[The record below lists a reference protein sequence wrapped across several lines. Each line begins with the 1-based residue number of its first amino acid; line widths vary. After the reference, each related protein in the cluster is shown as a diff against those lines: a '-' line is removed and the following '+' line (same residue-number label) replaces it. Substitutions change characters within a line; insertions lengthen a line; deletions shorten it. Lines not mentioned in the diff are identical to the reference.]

1 MAPLLS
7 SVEAADFVLARDRLK
22 AAGATVQEAV
32 DYFLLH
38 AAAVREQVLM
48 PELIAR
54 FISAKEEAGRS
65 KRGVETLRCALGS
78 LGRRLPLKMAADVTR
93 GDVEAW
99 LRTSGWA
106 AKTKNARRGF
116 ASTFFAWGV
125 KRGFCSRNPCDEIE
139 DVREVKEEI
148 GTLTAAE
155 CGMLLKCA
163 VRPEHR
169 RMLPYVAI
177 GLFCGLRRAEL
188 ERLRWEH
195 VNLDES
201 TVIVLSKSAKTRQR
215 RVVDMAPNCVAWLRS
230 VGFPGNDEA
239 VRKRPRV
246 VPSNLKDLWPA
257 FRAAAGLTVWPH
269 NAMRH
274 TFASMHY
281 AMHQN
286 EAQLQVLM
294 GHRSADELHQ
304 SYRALKT
311 RREAAEFWALMPPGL

>member
-1 MAPLLS
+1 MAPLLT
-7 SVEAADFVLARDRLK
+7 SVEAADFVLARDRLQ
-22 AAGATVQEAV
+22 AAGATVQDAV
-32 DYFLLH
+32 DYYLKH

-48 PELIAR
+48 PELILR

-65 KRGVETLRCALGS
+65 KRGVETLKCALGS
-78 LGRRLPLKMAADVTR
+78 LGRRYAVKMAADVTR
-93 GDVEAW
+93 ADVESW
-99 LRTSGWA
+99 LRSSGWA
-106 AKTKNARRGF
+106 PKTKNARRGF
-116 ASTFFAWGV
+116 ASTFFAWSM
-125 KRGFCSRNPCDEIE
+125 KRGYCSRNPCDEIE
-139 DVREVKEEI
+139 DLREVKEEI
-148 GTLTAAE
+148 GTLTAAQ
-155 CGMLLKCA
+155 CRLLLKCA
-163 VRPEHR
+163 VKPEHR

-195 VNLDES
+195 VNLDEA

-230 VGFPGNDEA
+230 VGFPGTDEWM
-239 VRKRPRV
+239 RRHPRV
-246 VPSNLKDLWPA
+246 VPSNLKDLWPE
-257 FRAAAGLTVWPH
+257 FRAAAGLTEWPH

-286 EAQLQVLM
+286 EALLQVLM

-311 RREAAEFWALMPPGL
+311 KKEAADFWQLMP